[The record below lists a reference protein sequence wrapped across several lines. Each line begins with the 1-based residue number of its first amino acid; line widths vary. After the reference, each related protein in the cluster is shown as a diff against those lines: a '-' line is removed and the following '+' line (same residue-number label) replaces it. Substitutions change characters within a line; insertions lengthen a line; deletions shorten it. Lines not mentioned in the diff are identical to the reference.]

1 MIMKKN
7 TSKTVFHLNVDDRQC
22 NSKKYNNDKCQ
33 YEVKTRQNIASL
45 QTFGAF

>member
-22 NSKKYNNDKCQ
+22 NSKNTIMTSVNMK
-33 YEVKTRQNIASL
+33 
-45 QTFGAF
+45 